1 MDSNSLPDWQG
12 FFTFVGLV
20 AGGLTGLI
28 FVALS
33 IHVTEVTA
41 RSTYIARARTTLGAL
56 TGFLVLCGLA
66 LVPGQTPR
74 AFGLECLV
82 LFVILIGDVVRHF
95 HDFEAPGHNVE
106 RPLVVRTT
114 IALVLF
120 GLGAAG
126 TLGLLV
132 EVPWAMFVLGLSTLL
147 GLPVRVIQAWA
158 LLVAALPIETRTG
171 DPPPAGTPR
180 DREGVP
186 TVVDPH

>member
-41 RSTYIARARTTLGAL
+41 RSAYIARARTTLGAL

-66 LVPGQTPR
+66 LVPGQTAR

-82 LFVILIGDVVRHF
+82 LFVILIVDVVRHF
-95 HDFEAPGHNVE
+95 HAFEAPGKSAE
-106 RPLVVRTT
+106 RQLVVRTA
-114 IALVLF
+114 IALLLF
-120 GLGAAG
+120 GLGAVG
-126 TLGLLV
+126 SLGLLV
-132 EVPWAMFVLGLSTLL
+132 EVRWSMFVVGMSTLL

-158 LLVAALPIETRTG
+158 LLVAALPVETRVS
-171 DPPPAGTPR
+171 DPPRPGSAPR
-180 DREGVP
+180 DR
-186 TVVDPH
+186 